1 MTVFSPPLAYLFLQ
15 DTTSPLAD
23 EACMLLSN
31 LTQID
36 AVCSACLRIDQ
47 STSSDTSESKAKQ
60 AVRSL
65 QTLVDLFAKE
75 NVNKQANYD
84 YLAHV
89 FANISASNVSLAIF
103 YYACLYY
110 KLISCWFKS

>member
-1 MTVFSPPLAYLFLQ
+1 
-15 DTTSPLAD
+15 
-23 EACMLLSN
+23 MLLSN

-47 STSSDTSESKAKQ
+47 STSADTPEGKAKQ
-60 AVRSL
+60 AVGSL

-89 FANISASNVSLAIF
+89 FANISASNVSFLVFHQA
-103 YYACLYY
+103 
-110 KLISCWFKS
+110 